1 MSDGVEIQDLCKF
14 YGSVVALDH
23 ASLSIREGEFVTL
36 LGPSGSGKT
45 TLLQLLAG
53 LTQPSKGD
61 IRIRGKSI
69 ISLPIEKRGLGLVF
83 QNYALFP
90 HMTVAGNVGYP
101 LRMRGVARD
110 EIYDRVAKALKLV
123 ELERFANRKP
133 NEISGGQAQRTAIAR
148 ALVFEP
154 SVMLLDEPLSA
165 LDRRLREHM
174 KYELRRL
181 HDLIGT
187 TTIFVTHDQ
196 DEALALSDRIAVLD
210 GGKLQQFGTADEV
223 YRHPRTRFVAQFM
236 GETNLIEATV
246 VRDADGAAAVDV
258 AGRRIDLGEVDTK
271 GLEAG
276 MKIAIGLRAEQLA
289 VAPKTAASG
298 VWTATVTSMF
308 YLGNGYRYLLDCAP
322 HQLTVHVAAPHADTS
337 IRSNDQVEVRWQ
349 PASVQILPG

>member
-69 ISLPIEKRGLGLVF
+69 ISLPIEKRGIGLVF

-123 ELERFANRKP
+123 ELERFADRKP

-196 DEALALSDRIAVLD
+196 DEALPLSDRIAVLD
-210 GGKLQQFGTADEV
+210 RGQAS
-223 YRHPRTRFVAQFM
+223 A
-236 GETNLIEATV
+236 
-246 VRDADGAAAVDV
+246 VRDS
-258 AGRRIDLGEVDTK
+258 RR
-271 GLEAG
+271 GLSPPRG
-276 MKIAIGLRAEQLA
+276 PGLSPSSWAK
-289 VAPKTAASG
+289 PT
-298 VWTATVTSMF
+298 
-308 YLGNGYRYLLDCAP
+308 
-322 HQLTVHVAAPHADTS
+322 
-337 IRSNDQVEVRWQ
+337 
-349 PASVQILPG
+349 

>member
-1 MSDGVEIQDLCKF
+1 MFCPLPCWVC
-14 YGSVVALDH
+14 H
-23 ASLSIREGEFVTL
+23 
-36 LGPSGSGKT
+36 
-45 TLLQLLAG
+45 
-53 LTQPSKGD
+53 LTFKG
-61 IRIRGKSI
+61 
-69 ISLPIEKRGLGLVF
+69 
-83 QNYALFP
+83 NA
-90 HMTVAGNVGYP
+90 T
-101 LRMRGVARD
+101 
-110 EIYDRVAKALKLV
+110 
-123 ELERFANRKP
+123 
-133 NEISGGQAQRTAIAR
+133 
-148 ALVFEP
+148 
-154 SVMLLDEPLSA
+154 
-165 LDRRLREHM
+165 
-174 KYELRRL
+174 
-181 HDLIGT
+181 
-187 TTIFVTHDQ
+187 
-196 DEALALSDRIAVLD
+196 

>member
-69 ISLPIEKRGLGLVF
+69 ISLPIEKRGIGLVF

-133 NEISGGQAQRTAIAR
+133 NEISGHRPRAGVRTVGHAAR
-148 ALVFEP
+148 
-154 SVMLLDEPLSA
+154 
-165 LDRRLREHM
+165 
-174 KYELRRL
+174 
-181 HDLIGT
+181 
-187 TTIFVTHDQ
+187 
-196 DEALALSDRIAVLD
+196 
-210 GGKLQQFGTADEV
+210 
-223 YRHPRTRFVAQFM
+223 
-236 GETNLIEATV
+236 
-246 VRDADGAAAVDV
+246 
-258 AGRRIDLGEVDTK
+258 
-271 GLEAG
+271 
-276 MKIAIGLRAEQLA
+276 
-289 VAPKTAASG
+289 
-298 VWTATVTSMF
+298 
-308 YLGNGYRYLLDCAP
+308 
-322 HQLTVHVAAPHADTS
+322 
-337 IRSNDQVEVRWQ
+337 
-349 PASVQILPG
+349 

>member
-1 MSDGVEIQDLCKF
+1 
-14 YGSVVALDH
+14 
-23 ASLSIREGEFVTL
+23 
-36 LGPSGSGKT
+36 
-45 TLLQLLAG
+45 
-53 LTQPSKGD
+53 
-61 IRIRGKSI
+61 
-69 ISLPIEKRGLGLVF
+69 
-83 QNYALFP
+83 
-90 HMTVAGNVGYP
+90 
-101 LRMRGVARD
+101 
-110 EIYDRVAKALKLV
+110 
-123 ELERFANRKP
+123 
-133 NEISGGQAQRTAIAR
+133 
-148 ALVFEP
+148 
-154 SVMLLDEPLSA
+154 MLLDEPLSA